1 MAYALKYQDLLGSFV
16 EADFGHTFEYEA
28 RSGFPDDFRP
38 EFPHMIHVGHN
49 ETRLAKVLKTVVYV
63 LCNEDEMQRWAIRRH
78 REFTK
83 GE

>member
-28 RSGFPDDFRP
+28 RSGFPADFHP
-38 EFPHMIHVGHN
+38 DLQHMIHVGDN
-49 ETRLAKVLKTVVYV
+49 QTRLANVLKTVAYV
-63 LCNEDEMQRWAIRRH
+63 LCDEDDLQKWAIRRH

-83 GE
+83 GA